1 MVGFLLGGA
10 AALAG
15 GALLGRSGEM
25 DASLEVRLRM
35 PMRHLSATVV
45 EPTYV
50 GKYLPPWEKP
60 PWATTPGGTVLIP
73 STANPLL
80 LEPMMRR
87 TQRDGGR
94 VVIDSDANLFAAD
107 AKHFVSVMLFQMSW
121 GPMTAS
127 EAATW
132 QSKYASMIRAADAVT
147 VASPALADVY
157 CDSGAKEVFVVS
169 NSIDPT
175 QWESTIPIRPDVFA
189 IGYAGGPGHEDSLE
203 LIRPALQW
211 ASAQDVQEDLHVV
224 LYGIGRAPAG
234 WNFPYALAPYTP
246 SYAEYRGTLTE
257 QFDVGL
263 MPLTDTPYNR
273 GRSDLKLMEYA
284 MAGALPIVQDMPNY
298 AEWRDTPVLFARD
311 ADEFTEHVQ
320 WAATHRDEVR
330 ERADAVREIVL
341 RTRTISHTIERW
353 RAAVAPAGGVPTE
366 SQAAARY

>member
-1 MVGFLLGGA
+1 MAGFFLGGLA
-10 AALAG
+10 AVAG
-15 GALLGRSGEM
+15 GALMGRSGEM

-45 EPTYV
+45 ETRRHV

-80 LEPMMRR
+80 LEPVMRR

-107 AKHFVSVMLFQMSW
+107 AKHLVSVMLFQASW
-121 GPMTAS
+121 GSMTAS

-157 CDSGAKEVFVVS
+157 RDSGAKEVFVVS

-175 QWESTIPIRPDVFA
+175 QWESTIPIRPDVFTV
-189 IGYAGGPGHEDSLE
+189 GYAGGPGHEDSLE

-211 ASAQDVQEDLHVV
+211 ASAQEDLHVV
-224 LYGIGRAPAG
+224 LFGVGRAPYWWDLCHAV
-234 WNFPYALAPYTP
+234 LPYTP

-263 MPLTDTPYNR
+263 MPLTERRLDE
-273 GRSDLKLMEYA
+273 LE
-284 MAGALPIVQDMPNY
+284 
-298 AEWRDTPVLFARD
+298 AELAE
-311 ADEFTEHVQ
+311 ASYQ
-320 WAATHRDEVR
+320 
-330 ERADAVREIVL
+330 ERRRPLLEA
-341 RTRTISHTIERW
+341 
-353 RAAVAPAGGVPTE
+353 
-366 SQAAARY
+366 QAELAEQLAELD